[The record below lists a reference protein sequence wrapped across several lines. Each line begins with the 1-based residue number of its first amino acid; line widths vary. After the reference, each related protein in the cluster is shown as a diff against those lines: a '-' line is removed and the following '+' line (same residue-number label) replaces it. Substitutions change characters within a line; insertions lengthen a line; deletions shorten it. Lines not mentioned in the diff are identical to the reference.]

1 MTLAMPGSTNV
12 NNLPAGY
19 PAYLGYSDGNWP
31 TAKALEAMFPDAEHV
46 ILTVAGGPAAHGVRV
61 APGTDVEPMDLT
73 AAQGAAWASGHAG
86 RPVIYA
92 SVQGEPGYGMR
103 DVRDHLAALGIQR
116 SAVRLLSAHYGFGP
130 HICGPHSCDL
140 IDIEMDGTQWTDT
153 YSTGNAFIDMSMLAD
168 DFFGAA
174 PQTETERLVTELGT
188 VREGMSGGLVWVV
201 QGGLRRSGIA
211 VAVDG
216 VFGKY
221 TKNGVMNAQHTVGI
235 PIDGIVGPQTWPVLL
250 GVALWAARFPTPGG
264 CTACCAG
271 NAGHRRRWRRCARP
285 GCEREHWLRE
295 TARRA
300 RTRPFRSKGRPSCS
314 RPRT

>member
-1 MTLAMPGSTNV
+1 MTLAMPDSTNV
-12 NNLPAGY
+12 NSLPAGY

-73 AAQGAAWASGHAG
+73 AAEGAAWASGHAG

-174 PQTETERLVTELGT
+174 PQTETERLVQELGV
-188 VREGMSGGLVWVV
+188 VRQGGALNPIAVRTV
-201 QGGLRRSGIA
+201 QGLCCARSHP

-216 VFGKY
+216 IFGPS
-221 TKNGVMNAQHTVGI
+221 TNGAVRGIQAQARITV
-235 PIDGIVGPQTWPVLL
+235 DGIVGPQTWPVLL
-250 GVALWAARFPTPGG
+250 GVA
-264 CTACCAG
+264 
-271 NAGHRRRWRRCARP
+271 
-285 GCEREHWLRE
+285 
-295 TARRA
+295 
-300 RTRPFRSKGRPSCS
+300 
-314 RPRT
+314 

>member
-188 VREGMSGGLVWVV
+188 VRQGMTGAAVQTV
-201 QGGLRRSGIA
+201 QGLCNARQSHMLAI
-211 VAVDG
+211 DG
-216 VFGKY
+216 VFGPE
-221 TKNGVMNAQHTVGI
+221 TLAIVRSIQFGHALTV
-235 PIDGIVGPQTWPVLL
+235 DGIVGPHTWPVLL
-250 GVALWAARFPTPGG
+250 GVA
-264 CTACCAG
+264 
-271 NAGHRRRWRRCARP
+271 
-285 GCEREHWLRE
+285 
-295 TARRA
+295 
-300 RTRPFRSKGRPSCS
+300 
-314 RPRT
+314 